1 MSANGMMIVWS
12 GLLLRSRNEA
22 ELASV
27 LGHEFAHFERRHG
40 LSGFRRARTASDII
54 AWATVL
60 SALAAQPNYTN
71 ILTIGALYEFNRN
84 QEREADVLGLAYL
97 KRSRYRP
104 QSAAQVWIRQMG
116 EVDASA
122 VGRAQRS
129 QRYDR
134 TPYFATHPTD
144 LERAGYLTGLA
155 GPEAA
160 DRITNAE
167 AYAAAMGPWLAGF
180 LDDQIRLNDFGGTEF
195 LLAQMADARGWTAE
209 LLHARGELYR
219 SRGHPRDL
227 VNAADFYRQAVALDP
242 ARADAHRGLGLALM
256 RARNVEEG
264 RAALTRYISMRP
276 DASDAPMIRALIDQP
291 L

>member
-1 MSANGMMIVWS
+1 MMIVWS

-27 LGHEFAHFERRHG
+27 LGHEFAHFERRHQ
-40 LSGFRRARTASDII
+40 LTGFRRQRTATDII

-60 SALAAQPNYTN
+60 SALATQPNYSN
-71 ILTIGALYEFNRN
+71 IFTIGALFEFSRN
-84 QEREADVLGLAYL
+84 QEREADILGLAYL
-97 KRSRYRP
+97 KQSGYRP

-122 VGRAQRS
+122 VGRAQRT

-134 TPYFATHPTD
+134 TPFFATHPTQ
-144 LERAGYLTGLA
+144 LERAGYLTSLA

-160 DRITNAE
+160 DRITNAD
-167 AYAAAMGPWLAGF
+167 AYSAAVGPWLPRF
-180 LDDQIRLNDFGGTEF
+180 LDDQVKLNDFGGTEF
-195 LLAQMADARGWTAE
+195 LLAQLADARGWTSD
-209 LLHARGELYR
+209 LLYARGELYR

-227 VNAADFYRQAVALDP
+227 VNAADFYRQSIALD
-242 ARADAHRGLGLALM
+242 AGRAEAHRGLGLSLM
-256 RARNVEEG
+256 RARVIEEG
-264 RAALTRYISMRP
+264 RAALARYVSMRP
-276 DASDAPMIRALIDQP
+276 EASDASMIQALIDQP